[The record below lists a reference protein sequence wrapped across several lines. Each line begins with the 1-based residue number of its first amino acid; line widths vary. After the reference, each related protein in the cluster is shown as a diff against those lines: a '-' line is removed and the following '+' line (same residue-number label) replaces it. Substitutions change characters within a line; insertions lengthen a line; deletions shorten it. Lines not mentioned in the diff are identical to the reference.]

1 MTSPNSVTLRESE
14 ERAPKQGATAKFGVV
29 IDGGGGIWEIDGSK
43 KLSQLTA
50 NGGCGAKALDTMPA
64 WRRHSFSHSKPP
76 RRPRASLRENLR
88 AAAAPA
94 ALFVCA
100 SFEEAHRS
108 FVGEPSPSEG
118 SHFLRMTRVGEWVCD
133 G

>member
-64 WRRHSFSHSKPP
+64 LATTLILTFET
-76 RRPRASLRENLR
+76 AT
-88 AAAAPA
+88 AAESEP
-94 ALFVCA
+94 
-100 SFEEAHRS
+100 E
-108 FVGEPSPSEG
+108 GEPAGCGG
-118 SHFLRMTRVGEWVCD
+118 SSLPFRLCLVRRSA
-133 G
+133 